1 MAGFHRVTHG
11 TEDPVIF
18 RVVARDPG
26 RASLGTAPPP
36 WAAMKI
42 GITCYPTYGGSGA
55 VATELG
61 LDLARR
67 GHEVHFITYDSP
79 FRLHGYT
86 ERIYFH
92 QVETRMGRYPL
103 FDHFPYTL
111 ALASK
116 QYEVVLS
123 EGLEILHVH
132 YAIPHATT
140 AYLAREML
148 KGQQPLK
155 VITTLHG
162 TDITLVGQE
171 SSFYGITKFSI
182 EQSDEVTAVST
193 YLRDETYR
201 AFGCVSCD
209 VKVIPNFVNLQEYKP
224 GEPDAK
230 SKSSLAPEGGKVI
243 THVSNFREV
252 KRVKDVVRVFARI
265 RRAMPATLIM
275 VGDGP
280 ERVDAENEA
289 RELGVTADVRF
300 LGRLDS
306 VASLLQAT
314 DLFLLPS
321 QTESFG
327 LAALEAMACGSP
339 VVASRAGGLPEVVD
353 DGINGI
359 LEPVGSVEAM
369 GRRAVELLRDPRRY
383 AAMREAAIGKAR
395 EFSADRI
402 VPMYEHLYEEV
413 LRGTP
418 AVSRADGR

>member
-1 MAGFHRVTHG
+1 
-11 TEDPVIF
+11 
-18 RVVARDPG
+18 
-26 RASLGTAPPP
+26 
-36 WAAMKI
+36 MKL

-61 LDLARR
+61 LELARR

-79 FRLHGYT
+79 FRLRGYA
-86 ERIYFH
+86 EGVYYH

-116 QYEVVLS
+116 QHEVALR

-140 AYLAREML
+140 AFLAREML
-148 KGQQPLK
+148 LPDHPVK

-171 SSFYGITKFSI
+171 SSFYAITKFSI
-182 EQSDEVTAVST
+182 ERSDAVTAVSA

-201 AFGCVSCD
+201 AFGCVTCD
-209 VKVIPNFVNLQEYKP
+209 LQVIPNFVNLEEYHP
-224 GEPDAK
+224 GPDGGRG
-230 SKSSLAPEGGKVI
+230 SLAPAGHKVI
-243 THVSNFREV
+243 THISNFREV
-252 KRVKDVVRVFARI
+252 KRVKDVIRVFARI
-265 RRAMPATLIM
+265 RRAMPATLVMI
-275 VGDGP
+275 GDGP

-289 RELGVTADVRF
+289 RELQVAGDVRF

-306 VASLLQAT
+306 VASLLQES

-353 DGINGI
+353 DGVNGI

-369 GRRAVELLRDPRRY
+369 GRRAVELLRDPTRHT
-383 AAMREAAIGKAR
+383 AMRQAALAKAR
-395 EFSADRI
+395 EFSADRV
-402 VPMYEHLYEEV
+402 VPMYEALYQEV
-413 LRGTP
+413 LR
-418 AVSRADGR
+418 

>member
-1 MAGFHRVTHG
+1 MR
-11 TEDPVIF
+11 
-18 RVVARDPG
+18 
-26 RASLGTAPPP
+26 
-36 WAAMKI
+36 I

-67 GHEVHFITYDSP
+67 GHQVHFITYDSP
-79 FRLHGYT
+79 FRLRGYS
-86 ERIYFH
+86 ERVFFH

-116 QYEVVLS
+116 QHEVVLR
-123 EGLEILHVH
+123 EQLDLLHVH

-148 KGQQPLK
+148 DGERSLR

-171 SSFYGITKFSI
+171 SSFYAITKFSI
-182 EQSDEVTAVST
+182 EQSDGVTAVSS

-209 VKVIPNFVNLQEYKP
+209 IRVIPNFVNLQEYRP
-224 GEPDAK
+224 SERGSRPQI
-230 SKSSLAPEGGKVI
+230 APAGHKVV

-265 RRAMPATLIM
+265 RRAMPATLVMI
-275 VGDGP
+275 GDGP
-280 ERVDAENEA
+280 ERVDAENEG
-289 RELGVTADVRF
+289 RELGVDQDIRF
-300 LGRLDS
+300 LGRLDP
-306 VASLLQAT
+306 VASLLQAS
-314 DLFLLPS
+314 DLFILPS

-327 LAALEAMACGSP
+327 LAALEAMACGAP
-339 VVASRAGGLPEVVD
+339 VVASRAGGLTEVID
-353 DGINGI
+353 DGVNGI

-369 GRRAVELLRDPRRY
+369 GRRAVELLRDPERHSAVR
-383 AAMREAAIGKAR
+383 AAAIAR
-395 EFSADRI
+395 AQEFSADRI
-402 VPMYEHLYEEV
+402 VPMYEAFYEEV
-413 LRGTP
+413 L
-418 AVSRADGR
+418 A

>member
-1 MAGFHRVTHG
+1 
-11 TEDPVIF
+11 
-18 RVVARDPG
+18 
-26 RASLGTAPPP
+26 
-36 WAAMKI
+36 MKI

-182 EQSDEVTAVST
+182 EQSDEVTAVSD

-209 VKVIPNFVNLQEYKP
+209 IKVIPNFVNLREYKP
-224 GEPDAK
+224 GEPGAK
-230 SKSSLAPEGGKVI
+230 NSLAPEGNKVI

-353 DGINGI
+353 DGVNGI

-402 VPMYEHLYEEV
+402 VPMYEQLYEEV
-413 LRGTP
+413 LRGSP
-418 AVSRADGR
+418 AASRADGR

>member
-1 MAGFHRVTHG
+1 
-11 TEDPVIF
+11 
-18 RVVARDPG
+18 
-26 RASLGTAPPP
+26 
-36 WAAMKI
+36 MKI

-61 LDLARR
+61 LELARR
-67 GHEVHFITYDSP
+67 GHEVHFITYDFP

-92 QVETRMGRYPL
+92 QVDTRMGRYPL

-116 QYEVVLS
+116 QHEVVVR
-123 EGLEILHVH
+123 EGLDVLHVH

-148 KGQQPLK
+148 KGQRQLK

-171 SSFYGITKFSI
+171 ASFYAITQFSI
-182 EQSDEVTAVST
+182 EKSDEITAVSE

-209 VKVIPNFVNLQEYKP
+209 IKVIPNFVNLREYQPAQTRCP
-224 GEPDAK
+224 G
-230 SKSSLAPEGGKVI
+230 SLAPENHKVI
-243 THVSNFREV
+243 AHVSNFREV

-265 RRAMPATLIM
+265 HRAMPATLIM
-275 VGDGP
+275 IGDGP
-280 ERVDAENEA
+280 DRLDAENEA
-289 RELGVTADVRF
+289 QELGVGEDVRF

-306 VASLLQAT
+306 VATLLQGS
-314 DLFLLPS
+314 DLFVLPS

-327 LAALEAMACGSP
+327 LAALEAMACGAP
-339 VVASRAGGLPEVVD
+339 VVATRAGGLPEVID
-353 DGINGI
+353 DGVNGL

-369 GRRAVELLRDPRRY
+369 GRRAVEVLRDPERHRAMS
-383 AAMREAAIGKAR
+383 AAAVEKAQQ
-395 EFSADRI
+395 FSAERI
-402 VPMYEHLYEEV
+402 VPMYESLYEES
-413 LRGTP
+413 L
-418 AVSRADGR
+418 A

>member
-1 MAGFHRVTHG
+1 
-11 TEDPVIF
+11 
-18 RVVARDPG
+18 
-26 RASLGTAPPP
+26 
-36 WAAMKI
+36 MKI

-61 LDLARR
+61 LELARR
-67 GHEVHFITYDSP
+67 GHQVHFITYDFP
-79 FRLHGYT
+79 FRLRGYA
-86 ERIYFH
+86 ERVFFH

-103 FDHFPYTL
+103 FDHYPYTL

-116 QYEVVLS
+116 QHEVVLR
-123 EGLEILHVH
+123 ERLEVLHVH

-140 AYLAREML
+140 GYLARQML
-148 KGQQPLK
+148 NGEWPLK

-182 EQSDEVTAVST
+182 EQSNAVTAVST

-209 VKVIPNFVNLQEYKP
+209 VRVIPNFVNLQEYRP
-224 GEPDAK
+224 AEVGSRPQI
-230 SKSSLAPEGGKVI
+230 APAGHKVI
-243 THVSNFREV
+243 SHVSNFREV

-265 RRAMPATLIM
+265 QRAMPATLIM
-275 VGDGP
+275 IGDGP

-289 RELGVTADVRF
+289 RELGVNADVRF

-306 VASLLQAT
+306 VASLLQSS
-314 DLFLLPS
+314 DLFILPS

-339 VVASRAGGLPEVVD
+339 VVASRAGGLPEVID
-353 DGINGI
+353 DGVNGI

-369 GRRAVELLRDPRRY
+369 GRRAVELLRDPERHAVMR
-383 AAMREAAIGKAR
+383 AAAVAKA
-395 EFSADRI
+395 EQFSADRI
-402 VPMYEHLYEEV
+402 VPMYEGFYREV
-413 LRGTP
+413 L
-418 AVSRADGR
+418 A

>member
-1 MAGFHRVTHG
+1 
-11 TEDPVIF
+11 
-18 RVVARDPG
+18 
-26 RASLGTAPPP
+26 
-36 WAAMKI
+36 MKL

-61 LDLARR
+61 LELARR

-79 FRLHGYT
+79 FRLRGYA
-86 ERIYFH
+86 ERVFFH
-92 QVETRMGRYPL
+92 QAETRMGRYPL

-116 QYEVVLS
+116 QHEVVLR
-123 EGLEILHVH
+123 EGLDVLHVH
-132 YAIPHATT
+132 YAIPHATN

-148 KGQQPLK
+148 RGVHQLR

-171 SSFYGITKFSI
+171 SSFYAITKFSI
-182 EQSDEVTAVST
+182 ERSDAVTAVST
-193 YLRDETYR
+193 YLRDETFR

-209 VKVIPNFVNLQEYKP
+209 LRVVPNFVNLQEYHP
-224 GEPDAK
+224 GD
-230 SKSSLAPEGGKVI
+230 SSDRCGLVPADHKLI

-265 RRAMPATLIM
+265 RRAMPATLMMI
-275 VGDGP
+275 GDGP
-280 ERVDAENEA
+280 ERMDAENEA
-289 RELGVTADVRF
+289 RELGVVQDIRF
-300 LGRLDS
+300 LGRLDT
-306 VASLLQAT
+306 VASLLQAS

-339 VVASRAGGLPEVVD
+339 VVATRAGGLPEVIE
-353 DGINGI
+353 DGVSGI

-369 GRRAVELLRDPRRY
+369 GRRAVELLRTPERH
-383 AAMREAAIGKAR
+383 AAMREAAIAR
-395 EFSADRI
+395 AQEYSADRI
-402 VPMYEHLYEEV
+402 VPLYEELYQEV
-413 LRGTP
+413 LR
-418 AVSRADGR
+418 

>member
-1 MAGFHRVTHG
+1 
-11 TEDPVIF
+11 
-18 RVVARDPG
+18 
-26 RASLGTAPPP
+26 
-36 WAAMKI
+36 MKI

-67 GHEVHFITYDSP
+67 GHQVHFITYDSP
-79 FRLHGYT
+79 FRLRGYT
-86 ERIYFH
+86 ERVFFH

-116 QYEVVLS
+116 QHEVVLR
-123 EGLEILHVH
+123 EQLDLLHVH

-148 KGQQPLK
+148 DGERPLR

-171 SSFYGITKFSI
+171 SSFYAITKFSI
-182 EQSDEVTAVST
+182 EQSDGVTAVSS

-209 VKVIPNFVNLQEYKP
+209 VRVIPNFVNLQEYRPSDPECRAQIAPP
-224 GEPDAK
+224 GHK
-230 SKSSLAPEGGKVI
+230 LVS
-243 THVSNFREV
+243 HVSNFREV

-265 RRAMPATLIM
+265 HRAMPATLVMI
-275 VGDGP
+275 GDGP
-280 ERVDAENEA
+280 ERIDAEDEA
-289 RELGVTADVRF
+289 RELGVTEDVRF

-306 VASLLQAT
+306 VASLLQAS
-314 DLFLLPS
+314 DLFILPS

-339 VVASRAGGLPEVVD
+339 VVASRAGGLTEVID
-353 DGINGI
+353 DGVNGI

-369 GRRAVELLRDPRRY
+369 GRRAVELLRDSERH
-383 AAMREAAIGKAR
+383 AAMRAAAIAKAQ

-402 VPMYEHLYEEV
+402 VPMYETFYQEV
-413 LRGTP
+413 L
-418 AVSRADGR
+418 A

>member
-1 MAGFHRVTHG
+1 
-11 TEDPVIF
+11 
-18 RVVARDPG
+18 
-26 RASLGTAPPP
+26 
-36 WAAMKI
+36 MKL

-61 LDLARR
+61 IELARR

-79 FRLHGYT
+79 FRLRGYA
-86 ERIYFH
+86 ERVYFH
-92 QVETRMGRYPL
+92 QVDTRMGRYPL

-116 QYEVVLS
+116 QHEVATR
-123 EGLEILHVH
+123 EGLDILHVH

-140 AYLAREML
+140 AFLAREML
-148 KGQQPLK
+148 RGERDIR

-171 SSFYGITKFSI
+171 SSFYAITKFSI
-182 EQSDEVTAVST
+182 ERSDAVTAVSS

-209 VKVIPNFVNLQEYKP
+209 LRVIPNFVNLNEYQP
-224 GEPDAK
+224 GDPTGRLG
-230 SKSSLAPEGGKVI
+230 LAPDGHKLI

-265 RRAMPATLIM
+265 QRAMPATLVMI
-275 VGDGP
+275 GDGP

-289 RELGVTADVRF
+289 RDLGVTPDVKF

-306 VASLLQAT
+306 VASLLQAS

-339 VVASRAGGLPEVVD
+339 VVATRAGGLPEVVD
-353 DGINGI
+353 DGVNGI

-369 GRRAVELLRDPRRY
+369 GRRAVALLRAPERH
-383 AAMREAAIGKAR
+383 AAMRGAAIAKAR
-395 EFSADRI
+395 EFSADRV
-402 VPMYEHLYEEV
+402 VPVYESLYQEMM
-413 LRGTP
+413 
-418 AVSRADGR
+418 A

>member
-1 MAGFHRVTHG
+1 
-11 TEDPVIF
+11 
-18 RVVARDPG
+18 
-26 RASLGTAPPP
+26 
-36 WAAMKI
+36 MKI

-61 LDLARR
+61 LELARR
-67 GHEVHFITYDSP
+67 GHQIHFITYDSP
-79 FRLHGYT
+79 FRLRGYS
-86 ERIYFH
+86 ERVFFH

-123 EGLEILHVH
+123 EGLEVLHVH

-148 KGQQPLK
+148 KGQLPLK

-182 EQSDEVTAVST
+182 EQSDEVTAVSA

-209 VKVIPNFVNLQEYKP
+209 VKVIPNFVNLREYKP
-224 GEPDAK
+224 GEPGART
-230 SKSSLAPEGGKVI
+230 SLSSEGGKVI

-353 DGINGI
+353 DGVNGI

-369 GRRAVELLRDPRRY
+369 GRRAVELLRHSARHT
-383 AAMREAAIGKAR
+383 AMRSAAIAKAR
-395 EFSADRI
+395 EFSADRV
-402 VPMYEHLYEEV
+402 VPMYEALYEEV
-413 LRGTP
+413 
-418 AVSRADGR
+418 VRAGV

>member
-1 MAGFHRVTHG
+1 
-11 TEDPVIF
+11 
-18 RVVARDPG
+18 
-26 RASLGTAPPP
+26 
-36 WAAMKI
+36 MKI

-61 LDLARR
+61 LELARR

-79 FRLHGYT
+79 FRLHGYA

-116 QYEVVLS
+116 QHEVVLR

-140 AYLAREML
+140 AYLARQML
-148 KGQQPLK
+148 AEERPLR

-171 SSFYGITKFSI
+171 SSFYAITKFSI
-182 EQSDEVTAVST
+182 EQSDEVTAVSA

-209 VKVIPNFVNLQEYKP
+209 VKVIPNFVNLAEYHPAEP
-224 GEPDAK
+224 GTRNT
-230 SKSSLAPEGGKVI
+230 LAPEGTRVI

-265 RRAMPATLIM
+265 QRALPAVLVM

-289 RELGVTADVRF
+289 RELGVAQDVRF
-300 LGRLDS
+300 LGRLDP
-306 VASLLQAT
+306 VASLLQAS

-327 LAALEAMACGSP
+327 LAALEAMACGAP
-339 VVASRAGGLPEVVD
+339 VVATRAGGLPEVVD
-353 DGINGI
+353 DGVNGI

-369 GRRAVELLRDPRRY
+369 GRRAIELLRDPARHAGMR
-383 AAMREAAIGKAR
+383 AAAVAKAG

-402 VPMYEHLYEEV
+402 VPMYEALYHEA
-413 LRGTP
+413 LR
-418 AVSRADGR
+418 

>member
-1 MAGFHRVTHG
+1 
-11 TEDPVIF
+11 
-18 RVVARDPG
+18 
-26 RASLGTAPPP
+26 
-36 WAAMKI
+36 MKI

-67 GHEVHFITYDSP
+67 GHQVHFITYDSP
-79 FRLHGYT
+79 FRLRGYA
-86 ERIYFH
+86 ERVFFH
-92 QVETRMGRYPL
+92 QVETRMGHYPL

-116 QYEVVLS
+116 QHEVVVR
-123 EGLEILHVH
+123 ERLEVLHVH

-148 KGQQPLK
+148 NGEWPLR

-182 EQSDEVTAVST
+182 EQSDAVTAVSN

-201 AFGCVSCD
+201 AFGCGTCD
-209 VKVIPNFVNLQEYKP
+209 IRTIPNFVNLQEYRP
-224 GEPDAK
+224 GDADCRGR
-230 SKSSLAPEGGKVI
+230 LAPAGHRLI

-252 KRVKDVVRVFARI
+252 KRVKDVIRVFARI
-265 RRAMPATLIM
+265 QRALPATLIM
-275 VGDGP
+275 IGDGP
-280 ERVDAENEA
+280 ERVDAESEA
-289 RELGVTADVRF
+289 RELGVAEHVRF
-300 LGRLDS
+300 LGRIDS
-306 VASLLQAT
+306 VASLLQGS
-314 DLFLLPS
+314 DLFILPS

-339 VVASRAGGLPEVVD
+339 VVASRAGGLPEVID
-353 DGINGI
+353 DEVNGI

-369 GRRAVELLRDPRRY
+369 GRRAVELLRDPERH
-383 AAMREAAIGKAR
+383 AAMRAAAIAKA
-395 EFSADRI
+395 EQFSSERI
-402 VPMYEHLYEEV
+402 VPMYEAIYQEML
-413 LRGTP
+413 
-418 AVSRADGR
+418 A

>member
-1 MAGFHRVTHG
+1 
-11 TEDPVIF
+11 
-18 RVVARDPG
+18 
-26 RASLGTAPPP
+26 
-36 WAAMKI
+36 MKL

-61 LDLARR
+61 LELARR

-86 ERIYFH
+86 ERIFFH

-116 QYEVVLS
+116 QQEVALR

-182 EQSDEVTAVST
+182 EQSDEVTAVSA

-209 VKVIPNFVNLQEYKP
+209 VRVIPNFVNLHEYKP
-224 GEPDAK
+224 GEPGAR
-230 SKSSLAPEGGKVI
+230 SSLAPEGSKVI

-280 ERVDAENEA
+280 DRVDAEHEA
-289 RELGVTADVRF
+289 AELGVTADVRF
-300 LGRLDS
+300 LGRLDT

-339 VVASRAGGLPEVVD
+339 VVASRAGGIPEVVD
-353 DGINGI
+353 DGVTGI

-383 AAMREAAIGKAR
+383 AAMREAAIGKAQ

-402 VPMYEHLYEEV
+402 VPMYEQLYEEV
-413 LRGTP
+413 LRGSP
-418 AVSRADGR
+418 KVSAADGR